1 MSRGTPSVLSFLM
14 VAVLGS
20 VPAQAQAQ
28 VPQRT
33 VDVYAAGS
41 LRAAFEDLGKA
52 FEKEHAIKVKSTF
65 GASGLLKDR
74 IVAGESPQV
83 FASANMEHPEAL
95 VVVGRAPSVST
106 FARNALCVLA
116 TPSFSLQG
124 KSLALRLLDA
134 DVRVGTSTPKA
145 DPSGDYAFS
154 MFDRI
159 ESSGAAGPGS
169 AAALKAKA
177 LQLTGGPTS
186 PAPPPGR
193 NVYGELVATG
203 QADAFVTYCT
213 NATAARREHGA
224 LQVLAVPEA
233 INVSARYGLAL
244 LEPGNEEAQ
253 TYTQFLLGRKGQAIL
268 EVHGFMAP

>member
-1 MSRGTPSVLSFLM
+1 MACLL
-14 VAVLGS
+14 VASLGAGF
-20 VPAQAQAQ
+20 AQAQGAPRAVQ
-28 VPQRT
+28 
-33 VDVYAAGS
+33 VYAAGS
-41 LRAAFEDLGKA
+41 LRTAFEELSRA
-52 FEKEHAIKVKSTF
+52 FEQDHPIKVGPTF

-74 IVAGESPQV
+74 IVAGESPQI

-95 VVVGRAPSVST
+95 VAAGRAPAVSA
-106 FARNALCVLA
+106 FARNALCLLA
-116 TPSFSLQG
+116 TPAFSLRG

-145 DPSGDYAFS
+145 DPSGDYAFG

-177 LQLTGGPTS
+177 LQLTGGPAS

-203 QADAFVTYCT
+203 QADVFVTYCT
-213 NATAARREHGA
+213 NATLARREHGA
-224 LQVLAVPEA
+224 LQVLAVPES

-244 LEPGNEEAQ
+244 LDPANADARI
-253 TYTQFLLGRKGQAIL
+253 YSQFLLGPKAQAIL
-268 EVHGFMAP
+268 AAHGFSGP

>member
-1 MSRGTPSVLSFLM
+1 MRPHTFWRVACLLVASA
-14 VAVLGS
+14 VAVS
-20 VPAQAQAQ
+20 AQAQGAPRAIQ
-28 VPQRT
+28 VH
-33 VDVYAAGS
+33 AAGS
-41 LRAAFEDLGKA
+41 LREAFDELARAFEQKLA
-52 FEKEHAIKVKSTF
+52 VKVNLAF

-74 IVAGESPQV
+74 IVSGEPTHV

-95 VVVGRAPSVST
+95 VGAGRAKGVSA

-116 TPSFSLQG
+116 TPAFSLLG

-159 ESSGAAGPGS
+159 ESTGAAWPGA

-177 LQLTGGPTS
+177 LQLTGGPNS

-203 QADAFVTYCT
+203 QVDAFITYCT
-213 NATAARREHGA
+213 NATLARRQHGA
-224 LQVLAVPEA
+224 LQVLAVPDQ
-233 INVSARYGLAL
+233 INVAARYGLAL
-244 LEPGNEEAQ
+244 LDPVSSDAQ
-253 TYTQFLLGRKGQAIL
+253 AFERFVLGAEGQAIL
-268 EVHGFMAP
+268 ASHGFSAP